1 MEDRAQ
7 NKNRR
12 ISERGDAAFVLT
24 YTVQR
29 PYALRVGLGLVDAIM
44 LNLSDSGMALITKF
58 DLPVGA
64 QLSLNFNLMN
74 LNLSGEKRLKRLEIT
89 GIVVSNFGLPKGDY
103 RIGIHFDSLLNE
115 DKDAINNYIR
125 NSKISFQGRG

>member
-1 MEDRAQ
+1 MKDKAQ

-12 ISERGDAAFVLT
+12 MSKRGDAAFVLT

-29 PYALRVGLGLVDAIM
+29 PYGLRIGLGLVDAIM
-44 LNLSDSGMALITKF
+44 LDLSDSGMALITKF
-58 DLPVGA
+58 DLPVDA

-89 GIVVSNFGLPKGDY
+89 GTIVSNFGLPKGDY
-103 RIGIHFDSLLNE
+103 RIGVHFDSLSNE
-115 DKDAINNYIR
+115 DKDAINNFIK
-125 NSKISFQGRG
+125 NSKISS